1 MSNDN
6 DCSDF
11 ILEFEKILRSI
22 QHEENPY
29 VRIPIVPICSNQ
41 VRQTLTKHGFSVFYQ
56 VQGNET
62 KVLLSKKTKTSYLY
76 WLDFCTF

>member
-76 WLDFCTF
+76 